1 MQRCGVGNATW
12 PDRCHEINREL
23 IMNDDQQ
30 NAILKRR
37 ASRMTVQAGIAL
49 LLACGST
56 AFGATSLED
65 KVLAGPCVNC
75 HGPDGRSPGA
85 IPSIAG
91 LPEAELKAKLLAFK
105 SEGVPAG
112 STASSTVSSTVSS
125 SAGATAGTTIMN
137 RLAKGYTDDQITA
150 LSHYYAQMK
159 PAAGVA
165 TGAKP

>member
-1 MQRCGVGNATW
+1 
-12 PDRCHEINREL
+12 
-23 IMNDDQQ
+23 MNDDQR

-37 ASRMTVQAGIAL
+37 AARMTVQAGIAL
-49 LLACGST
+49 LLICGSS

-112 STASSTVSSTVSS
+112 STASSTVSS

>member
-1 MQRCGVGNATW
+1 MQRCGVGNASW

-37 ASRMTVQAGIAL
+37 AARITVQAGIAL
-49 LLACGST
+49 LLICGSS

-65 KVLAGPCVNC
+65 KVLAGPCANC

-112 STASSTVSSTVSS
+112 STVSS

>member
-1 MQRCGVGNATW
+1 MQRCGVGNASW

-65 KVLAGPCVNC
+65 KVLAGPCANC

-112 STASSTVSSTVSS
+112 STVSS

>member
-1 MQRCGVGNATW
+1 
-12 PDRCHEINREL
+12 
-23 IMNDDQQ
+23 MNDDQRH
-30 NAILKRR
+30 AILKCR
-37 ASRMTVQAGIAL
+37 AARMTVKAGIAL
-49 LLACGST
+49 LLACGSS
-56 AFGATSLED
+56 AFGATSLDD

-112 STASSTVSSTVSS
+112 STASSTVSS

>member
-1 MQRCGVGNATW
+1 MRRDGGGIASL
-12 PDRCHEINREL
+12 PGRCHEINRDL
-23 IMNDDQQ
+23 IMNDDQR

-37 ASRMTVQAGIAL
+37 AARITVQAGIAL
-49 LLACGST
+49 LLICGSS

-65 KVLAGPCVNC
+65 KVLAGPCANC

-112 STASSTVSSTVSS
+112 STVSS

>member
-1 MQRCGVGNATW
+1 
-12 PDRCHEINREL
+12 
-23 IMNDDQQ
+23 MNDDQR

-37 ASRMTVQAGIAL
+37 AARITVQAGIAL
-49 LLACGST
+49 LLICGSS

-65 KVLAGPCVNC
+65 KVLAGPCANC

-112 STASSTVSSTVSS
+112 STASSTVSS

>member
-1 MQRCGVGNATW
+1 
-12 PDRCHEINREL
+12 
-23 IMNDDQQ
+23 MNDDQR

-37 ASRMTVQAGIAL
+37 AARMTVQAGIAL
-49 LLACGST
+49 LLICGSS

-65 KVLAGPCVNC
+65 KVLAGPCANC

-105 SEGVPAG
+105 SEVVPAG
-112 STASSTVSSTVSS
+112 STASSN
-125 SAGATAGTTIMN
+125 AGTTAGTTIMN

-159 PAAGVA
+159 PAADAA